1 MTLNVFAATLAL
13 NNKEI
18 QKNSER
24 IKIKLFI
31 DKYNWKE
38 MYYSSRKNN

>member
-24 IKIKLFI
+24 ILKINII
-31 DKYNWKE
+31 DII
-38 MYYSSRKNN
+38 